1 MKKLLICAL
10 LLSVLCAS
18 LMLGT
23 SALDKYD
30 HGYYDYDSNGT
41 VDLADALDALSDI
54 INAPESDISLVRIKN
69 LLQGAVSSVKIS
81 ATVLSVDYES
91 GMATISTDYCDSA
104 KIPLS
109 MLGINESVDAS
120 EYAGVPAVLSVHAPA
135 SRFFTNYAN
144 DGKGIYLVRVNEN
157 FDGTPINP
165 ISKLYTI
172 SELNRDATNGSHNN
186 DNYKSASLETNF
198 RETAILTSEAT
209 GYARY
214 DNAWYPRIKKVND
227 NLYLMLY
234 MYGQYGQHLYYV
246 TSADGV
252 NWNAPEVLWNSADF
266 PAFTYADGELEG
278 TSDRYHAANPDA
290 CVLDD
295 GTILCVYA
303 VRAVKGYRYY
313 PTHSGLFMKRGTPT
327 SDGKIEWSDEFKIYT
342 GQVWEPSI
350 IKLSNGEVHVYF
362 TQVAPD
368 IVEHGY
374 DESHRS
380 TETGLIISKDGFNTW
395 APNVQ
400 AGDTNFYR
408 AITVFREYVGD
419 KLDAYSGKYRPH
431 FNGQMPVVTELSN
444 GKLFL
449 ATEIKQ
455 LNNRFKVSY
464 VISDYIGAWK
474 ELEPDVESKTFTKL
488 TTTGCSS
495 PYVDRFTSGEIYLT
509 YNYWHNGQDYLIG
522 RIGKPDGSSFNDYF
536 YNAGNC
542 EGIWGACDVMDSHKA
557 ATIMQDVVSSTTK
570 TESDGSVTTTYT
582 YGINLYYH
590 YLNHR
595 INAQKKVVI
604 LDGFINDWESNSD
617 ALFVGSETQAQATV
631 QVAHDKNNVYFL
643 VTRLD
648 KYLTSK
654 DTVTMHIADG
664 TANYYSVTFGV
675 KGNYTVTYTNGG
687 STTTVASGT
696 SPAVKRF
703 GTVDINTNTD
713 QGVFVEFAVQKSELG
728 LVGDK
733 SFKAVIELVNK
744 DASSTVTTD
753 TLTNVD
759 MTSTANWIDVVL
771 D

>member
-1 MKKLLICAL
+1 MKKLLICTL
-10 LLSVLCAS
+10 LLSLLCVS

-23 SALDKYD
+23 SALGKYD

-41 VDLADALDALSDI
+41 VELADALDALHDI
-54 INAPESDISLVRIKN
+54 LNNPESDVTLIRIKN
-69 LLQGAVSSVKIS
+69 LLQGAVASVKIS
-81 ATVLSVDYES
+81 ATVLSVDYQN
-91 GMATISTDYCDSA
+91 GTATVSTDYCDSA
-104 KIPLS
+104 NIPLS

-120 EYAGVPAVLSVHAPA
+120 EYAGVPAILSVHAPA
-135 SRFFTNYAN
+135 SKFFDTYAG
-144 DGKGIYLVRVNEN
+144 DGKGIYLVQVNEN
-157 FDGTPINP
+157 LDGTPINP

-172 SELNRDATNGSHNN
+172 SELNRNATNGSHDN
-186 DNYKSASLETNF
+186 DNYKSATLETNF
-198 RETAILTSEAT
+198 RETVVLNSAET
-209 GYARY
+209 GYTRY
-214 DNAWYPRIKKVND
+214 DKAWYPRIKKVSD
-227 NLYLMLY
+227 DLYLMLY

-252 NWNAPEVLWNSADF
+252 NWNAPQVLWNSALY
-266 PAFTYADGELEG
+266 PAFTYEDGELAG

-313 PTHSGLFMKRGTPT
+313 ADYSGLFMKKGTPT
-327 SDGKIEWSDEFKIYT
+327 SDGGIEWSEEFKIYT

-350 IKLSNGEVHVYF
+350 IQLSNGEVHVYF

-395 APNVQ
+395 APNVE

-419 KLDAYSGKYRPH
+419 KLDDYSGNYRPH
-431 FNGQMPVVTELSN
+431 FNGQMPVATELSN
-444 GKLFL
+444 GKLFV

-464 VISDYIGAWK
+464 AISDSVGAWK
-474 ELEPDVESKTFTKL
+474 ELAPDVENASFTKL
-488 TTTGCSS
+488 TSTGCSS
-495 PYVDRFTSGEIYLT
+495 PYVDRFPSGEIYLT

-522 RIGKPDGSSFNDYF
+522 RLGKPDGSEFNDYF
-536 YNAGNC
+536 YNAGDC
-542 EGIWGACDVMDSHKA
+542 DGIWGSCDVMDSHKA
-557 ATIMQDVVSSTTK
+557 ATIMQDTVGTTIDVA
-570 TESDGSVTTTYT
+570 EDGSETEVPV
-582 YGINLYYH
+582 YGIYLSYH

-595 INAQKKVVI
+595 INAQKKAII
-604 LDGFINDWESNSD
+604 LDGFINDWEKNSD

-664 TANYYSVTFGV
+664 NNNYYSVTFNV
-675 KGNYTVTYTNGG
+675 KGNYTVTHTEGG
-687 STTTVASGT
+687 SVTTVASGT

-703 GTVDINTNTD
+703 GTVDINTNVD
-713 QGVFVEFAVQKSELG
+713 QGVFVEFAVPKSELG
-728 LVGDK
+728 IVGDK